1 MRPTLFLSDLHLS
14 SERPALVEA
23 FRAFCTGPARQAA
36 GVYLLGDLFDDWIG
50 DDQLSEPL
58 AADVAGVL
66 KSLTAAGVAVG
77 VVTGNRDFLLGDAFA
92 GAAGVTLL
100 SAPLVVNVA
109 GTPTVLL
116 HGDEL
121 CTADVGYQ
129 RLRRYARNPRW
140 QRRYLALP
148 YSVRRNIANWLRRR
162 SGRATSGKPEQIMD
176 VASAAVEAAFR
187 DADVVRMIH
196 GHTHR
201 PARHHLV
208 VDGRACERFVLAD
221 WYDRGSYLEF
231 DEAGGRTRDLRT
243 PDS

>member
-14 SERPALVEA
+14 PTRPALVAA
-23 FRAFCTGPARQAA
+23 FHAFCAGPAREAG

-50 DDQLSEPL
+50 DDQLREPL
-58 AADVAGVL
+58 PAEVAGAL
-66 KSLTAAGVAVG
+66 KSVTAAGVAVG
-77 VVTGNRDFLLGDAFA
+77 VVTGNRDFLLGDAFSKA
-92 GAAGVTLL
+92 TGATLL
-100 SAPLVVNVA
+100 SAPLVVNIG

-129 RLRRYARNPRW
+129 RLRRYTYDARW

-148 YSVRRNIANWLRRR
+148 YALRRGIANWLRNR
-162 SGRATSGKPEQIMD
+162 SRTATSDKAERIMD
-176 VASAAVEAAFR
+176 VELRAVESAFR
-187 DADVVRMIH
+187 EADVIRMIH

-208 VDGRACERFVLAD
+208 VDGRECERFVLAD

-231 DEAGGRTRDLRT
+231 DAAGGRMRDVAS
-243 PDS
+243 PAG

>member
-14 SERPALVEA
+14 PQRPALVDA
-23 FRAFCTGPARQAA
+23 FRAFCAGPARQAA

-50 DDQLSEPL
+50 DDQLGEPF
-58 AADVAGVL
+58 ASDVAAAL
-66 KSLTAAGVAVG
+66 KSLTAAGIAVG

-92 GAAGVTLL
+92 DATGITLL

-129 RLRRYARNPRW
+129 RFRRFTHDPRR
-140 QRRYLALP
+140 QRVYLALP
-148 YSVRRNIANWLRRR
+148 YSVRRGIANWLRSR
-162 SGRATSGKPEQIMD
+162 SSRATSGKPEEIMD
-176 VASAAVEAAFR
+176 VASAAVESAFR

-208 VDGRACERFVLAD
+208 IDGRECERFVLAD

-231 DEAGGRTRDLRT
+231 DAAGGRTRDVVA
-243 PDS
+243 PAG

>member
-1 MRPTLFLSDLHLS
+1 LRPTLFLSDLHLS
-14 SERPALVEA
+14 PERPALVDA
-23 FRAFCTGPARQAA
+23 FRAFCAGPARQAA

-50 DDQLSEPL
+50 DDQLGEPL
-58 AADVAGVL
+58 AADVAAAL
-66 KSLTAAGVAVG
+66 KSLTAAGIAVG

-92 GAAGVTLL
+92 EAAGITLL

-129 RLRRYARNPRW
+129 RLRRYTRDPNW

-148 YSVRRNIANWLRRR
+148 YAVRRGIANWLRHR
-162 SGRATSGKPEQIMD
+162 SSRATSGKPEQIMD
-176 VASAAVEAAFR
+176 VASAAVESAFR

-208 VDGRACERFVLAD
+208 VDGRECERFVLAD

-231 DEAGGRTRDLRT
+231 DAAGGRTRDVVA
-243 PDS
+243 PAG